1 MGECACVSVHGAN
14 RLGTNSLLDLVVFGR
29 RAGRHMADYVNH
41 AAPAPVPADAADFA
55 QEWISHLTEKKEG
68 PHGGRI
74 LDEMQTSMMENI
86 GIYRNETDMAR
97 SVKEIESLRE
107 RYRLVRAQDRGSSFN
122 TDLLELIELGNL
134 LDLSWVT
141 AISALNRRESRGA
154 HSREDY
160 PDRDDP
166 NWLKHTL
173 AFLEKGA
180 VRLAYKDVDC
190 GSFGRYKGVYQAKR
204 RIYG

>member
-1 MGECACVSVHGAN
+1 
-14 RLGTNSLLDLVVFGR
+14 
-29 RAGRHMADYVNH
+29 
-41 AAPAPVPADAADFA
+41 
-55 QEWISHLTEKKEG
+55 
-68 PHGGRI
+68 
-74 LDEMQTSMMENI
+74 MMENI

-97 SVKEIESLRE
+97 SVKEIEGLRE

-141 AISALNRRESRGA
+141 AISALNRQESRGG

-180 VRLAYKDVDC
+180 VRLAYKDVDV
-190 GSFGRYKGVYQAKR
+190 SIWTPKPRQY
-204 RIYG
+204 